1 MNNFFFSFLVFC
13 QFISWHLTRSNTFF
27 LWLFFWVS
35 PFLRRRKCGKNVE
48 KITVQKGFFHLLQ
61 ILMWENFE
69 ERLWVKQMGC
79 YFRENPNRD
88 GRGEDMEFPEGY
100 WRNTIWL
107 FQGLI
112 KKEAEFLGYD
122 QEKFMWNLHGCL
134 VFGPEISKGCNTI
147 LQNFQGWSFVLS
159 GISVLKITKLQTFFF
174 PKNMCPRPL
183 PPPGI

>member
-1 MNNFFFSFLVFC
+1 MNKFFFSFLVFC
-13 QFISWHLTRSNTFF
+13 QFISWHLARSNTFF

-35 PFLRRRKCGKNVE
+35 PFLRRRKCRKNNCSKRIFSPTTDTDVRKFWGE
-48 KITVQKGFFHLLQ
+48 IVGQANGLLFQKKS
-61 ILMWENFE
+61 
-69 ERLWVKQMGC
+69 KQG
-79 YFRENPNRD
+79 
-88 GRGEDMEFPEGY
+88 GEDMEFPEGY
-100 WRNTIWL
+100 WRNTMWL

-159 GISVLKITKLQTFFF
+159 GISMLEITKLQTFFL
-174 PKNMCPRPL
+174 PKNMYSRPL
-183 PPPGI
+183 PPPAI